1 MVSKTEL
8 DDSFPECQLLIKDF
22 HSPFRF
28 DHNWNGRGIMI
39 YVREDI
45 PAKLL
50 SHDFLSPENFFLE
63 INLYK
68 KKWRIS
74 CSYNSHKRSIGKHLD
89 IISKSLDALSTKYEN
104 IVLLDDFNACVMM
117 RLHKHFANFIIF
129 ITLLNNL
136 HALKILIT
144 LAGLI

>member
-1 MVSKTEL
+1 
-8 DDSFPECQLLIKDF
+8 
-22 HSPFRF
+22 
-28 DHNWNGRGIMI
+28 MI

-104 IVLLDDFNACVMM
+104 IVLLDDFNACVDDEV
-117 RLHKHFANFIIF
+117 
-129 ITLLNNL
+129 
-136 HALKILIT
+136 
-144 LAGLI
+144 